1 MHQPVRK
8 RIATG
13 VILLTVL
20 VLLLFSAR
28 NLFVRKYIDRKLEKI
43 EEARRLSIHYD
54 DIHMLGLS
62 GIQIDGVSVIPLE
75 ADTFLQSRSFRIK
88 LELSE
93 LFLFKISVKSIEAEG
108 LNVSFIKNNNTSNF
122 EFLYHG
128 ATAPEAPGL
137 NGILHREQAKYLACS
152 SNCFP
157 ITLPY
162 ET

>member
-43 EEARRLSIHYD
+43 EEVRRLSIHYD

-62 GIQIDGVSVIPLE
+62 GIQIDGVSVIPVSYTHLIPSP
-75 ADTFLQSRSFRIK
+75 AFGGNCNYDQRPRHRLYVVFCYCR
-88 LELSE
+88 LSG
-93 LFLFKISVKSIEAEG
+93 FG
-108 LNVSFIKNNNTSNF
+108 
-122 EFLYHG
+122 
-128 ATAPEAPGL
+128 
-137 NGILHREQAKYLACS
+137 
-152 SNCFP
+152 
-157 ITLPY
+157 
-162 ET
+162 

>member
-43 EEARRLSIHYD
+43 EEVRRLSIHYD

-108 LNVSFIKNNNTSNF
+108 LNVSFI
-122 EFLYHG
+122 
-128 ATAPEAPGL
+128 
-137 NGILHREQAKYLACS
+137 
-152 SNCFP
+152 
-157 ITLPY
+157 
-162 ET
+162 

>member
-28 NLFVRKYIDRKLEKI
+28 NLFVRKYIDRKLDKI

-62 GIQIDGVSVIPLE
+62 GIQIDGVSVIPLD

-122 EFLYHG
+122 EFLY
-128 ATAPEAPGL
+128 
-137 NGILHREQAKYLACS
+137 
-152 SNCFP
+152 
-157 ITLPY
+157 

>member
-43 EEARRLSIHYD
+43 EEVRRLSIHYD

-62 GIQIDGVSVIPLE
+62 GIH
-75 ADTFLQSRSFRIK
+75 RW
-88 LELSE
+88 
-93 LFLFKISVKSIEAEG
+93 SICNPAG
-108 LNVSFIKNNNTSNF
+108 GRYF
-122 EFLYHG
+122 
-128 ATAPEAPGL
+128 P
-137 NGILHREQAKYLACS
+137 AKPF
-152 SNCFP
+152 FP
-157 ITLPY
+157 D
-162 ET
+162 